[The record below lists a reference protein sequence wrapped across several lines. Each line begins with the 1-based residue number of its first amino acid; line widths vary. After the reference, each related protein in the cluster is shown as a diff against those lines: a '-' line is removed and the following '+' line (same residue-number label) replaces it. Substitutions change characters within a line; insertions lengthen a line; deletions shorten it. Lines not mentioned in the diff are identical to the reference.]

1 MHGRT
6 ENIRMIK
13 SAKTQVTGILN
24 KQSQAIAIREVEIEA
39 EGANEVNLREEECLL
54 MVQGKLIQKAIIKIS
69 KTFKEKTRQANSRNL
84 KRVKKQKQ

>member
-6 ENIRMIK
+6 GNIRMIK
-13 SAKTQVTGILN
+13 SAKTQVIGILN
-24 KQSQAIAIREVEIEA
+24 KQSQAIAIHEVEIEA
-39 EGANEVNLREEECLL
+39 EGANEVNLSEEECLL

-84 KRVKKQKQ
+84 KRVKKQKL